1 MLQAEDRIAIADLV
15 YNHLYKAVL
24 PGAEVNEAEPAYT
37 ARVVQPVVNS
47 LIRKIDV
54 PGLVVGGHG
63 MGPAHSVYFMGLEF
77 IPDSEVTYRGNKMLA
92 IENKF
97 IGSVN
102 RQRQITAAVG
112 QAMIYT
118 LAGYEFSIGLL
129 LDTQTSSYVPYER
142 NGLDFRSTLTRF
154 VIKRRNHL
162 SQFVSEQ

>member
-15 YNHLYKAVL
+15 YDYLYKAVL
-24 PGAEVNEAEPAYT
+24 PEPKLNEAEPAYT
-37 ARVVQPVVNS
+37 IRVVQPVLS
-47 LIRKIDV
+47 ALIRKIDV
-54 PGLVVGGHG
+54 PGLVIGGHG

-77 IPDSEVTYRGNKMLA
+77 IPDAEITYRAGKMLA

-97 IGSVN
+97 IGSIH
-102 RQRQITAAVG
+102 RQRQITGAIG

-129 LDTQTSSYVPYER
+129 LDTQTASYIPYQG

-154 VIKRRNHL
+154 IIKRRNHIGH
-162 SQFVSEQ
+162 FISEQ